1 MVQFAST
8 RFKRYKY
15 LISFLEATINNIFHI
30 SVHCPYYGYG
40 VICIY

>member
-1 MVQFAST
+1 MVQFTST

-15 LISFLEATINNIFHI
+15 FVSFLKATINNIFHI
-30 SVHCPYYGYG
+30 AVYCPYDGYS